1 MLNNF
6 FNIFDSFDDFDSF
19 GDFDSFF
26 SAPQYQNP
34 HKQVKKCSCGR
45 TYADFEKSGRLGC
58 DKCYDTF
65 RNELNVLLRQI
76 HSNNVHRG
84 KIPSNCLGDINKK
97 RLYENL
103 KAQLE
108 EAVRNEDYERAA
120 KLHKEIKA
128 MDENK

>member
-6 FNIFDSFDDFDSF
+6 FNIFDSFDDF
-19 GDFDSFF
+19 GDLDAFF
-26 SAPQYQNP
+26 SDPIYSST
-34 HKQVKKCSCGR
+34 HTQVKRCSCGR
-45 TYADFEKSGRLGC
+45 TYSDFEKSGRLGC

-65 RNELNVLLRQI
+65 RKELNVLLRQI
-76 HSNNVHRG
+76 HSNNIHRG
-84 KIPSNCLGDINKK
+84 KIPSNCLGDIKKK

-108 EAVRNEDYERAA
+108 EAVRNEDYEKAA

-128 MDENK
+128 IDENK